1 MPRNSELFSEF
12 YEGFKTLQNILES
25 QKREVFSG
33 LTVGHRKTLAEAAI
47 FLNEMLH
54 QIGLNEEELSFAKT
68 WIRQIGHVLGREF
81 EGNSILRIHYFEK
94 NYQDSPGTTV
104 QSMIS
109 LMVALRAL
117 ETCGFKLMRGGTV
130 WNYLERDIPCFRKEL
145 SKILLNDISGEKV
158 NELFLLLNT
167 IDTLAC
173 IGDSEVLERELKE
186 FIRLTGTLQSSFG
199 NAFGISPGLKI
210 YAADLVDR
218 MQIPIHI
225 GDLPKELRGK
235 PAAFMALMKLRKREL
250 PSMDLINR
258 AHHTSSLHLW
268 WIAKAWRRR
277 LTGEDFVGIL
287 PFYQSLNVDS
297 AFRIVW
303 GDLYSV
309 SITKGDIEL
318 VLRLTSQEI
327 KQQLY
332 QYFLDHPKVTDFG
345 KSRLSTERDKADA
358 GGEISDF
365 NVEFDFG
372 GEKIWVTIPIKSG
385 RECRNQSRKRIEQ
398 SFIYQFIRPLVTFET
413 EKVIVFPIILV
424 RPTLNTTEFLSL
436 IRARLRLPIMVLD
449 IETYTRF
456 LKRENFLSS
465 G

>member
-1 MPRNSELFSEF
+1 MHRNSELFGEF

-47 FLNEMLH
+47 FLNEML

-81 EGNSILRIHYFEK
+81 EGNFILRIHYFEK
-94 NYQDSPGTTV
+94 NYQDSSGTTV

-117 ETCGFKLMRGGTV
+117 ETCGFKLIRGGTV

-145 SKILLNDISGEKV
+145 SKILLNEISGEKV
-158 NELFLLLNT
+158 NDLFLLLNT

-186 FIRLTGTLQSSFG
+186 FIRLIGTLQSSFG
-199 NAFGISPGLKI
+199 NAFDISPGLKI

-218 MQIPIHI
+218 MQLPIHV

-309 SITKGDIEL
+309 SITKEDIEL

-385 RECRNQSRKRIEQ
+385 RECRNQSRERIEQ

-436 IRARLRLPIMVLD
+436 IRAHLRLPIMVLD